1 MDSRYHPYG
10 HLIDAYLTGLSSVL
24 SDPGSSD
31 QRVDSGVN
39 LLPSTLSDDGAP

>member
-1 MDSRYHPYG
+1 MHI
-10 HLIDAYLTGLSSVL
+10 LLGLSFVL

>member
-1 MDSRYHPYG
+1 MHILLS
-10 HLIDAYLTGLSSVL
+10 LSSVL

-31 QRVDSGVN
+31 QGVDSGVN